1 MQKENV
7 SKKKSIKGIIRA
19 VIASAVCL
27 LMPFTALSASAASNE
42 FPDLEREGSIS
53 ITFTYYDE
61 NTEKTYPISN
71 GNSVGLYKVADVVV
85 DDGFK
90 FVADSRFSKVGEI
103 PETDQELE
111 SVNIELAEKMAAIA
125 KNYEF
130 DVEPKKMDADG
141 KVSFSGL
148 SIGLYLVLQA
158 EKGEGSNKYSI
169 APFLMTIPNRNP
181 DGTLNYNVNAAAK
194 PIGVAREYVPPKRP
208 NRKLP
213 QTGQMWWPVAALA
226 AAGTAFVLFGALRKR
241 RG

>member
-103 PETDQELE
+103 TETDQE
-111 SVNIELAEKMAAIA
+111 IE
-125 KNYEF
+125 
-130 DVEPKKMDADG
+130 
-141 KVSFSGL
+141 
-148 SIGLYLVLQA
+148 
-158 EKGEGSNKYSI
+158 
-169 APFLMTIPNRNP
+169 
-181 DGTLNYNVNAAAK
+181 
-194 PIGVAREYVPPKRP
+194 
-208 NRKLP
+208 
-213 QTGQMWWPVAALA
+213 
-226 AAGTAFVLFGALRKR
+226 
-241 RG
+241 

>member
-169 APFLMTIPNRNP
+169 APF
-181 DGTLNYNVNAAAK
+181 
-194 PIGVAREYVPPKRP
+194 
-208 NRKLP
+208 
-213 QTGQMWWPVAALA
+213 
-226 AAGTAFVLFGALRKR
+226 
-241 RG
+241 